1 MQDIRVAYLS
11 SKEGVLSQLCC
22 FLPCSR
28 DIQLEIAL
36 FKRSYKP
43 NESIQAL
50 VNLGQHQQRIS
61 RVTMSLYL
69 MLEIKDPCEVGFTLS
84 KYTTCHRIYETVYQP
99 QGRR

>member
-50 VNLGQHQQRIS
+50 VNLGQH
-61 RVTMSLYL
+61 
-69 MLEIKDPCEVGFTLS
+69 
-84 KYTTCHRIYETVYQP
+84 
-99 QGRR
+99 